1 MPFLLQLE
9 PDSHTQAVLDIL
21 PGYRRKETWWGEKQ
35 NLETLLPKFG
45 TSEASDH
52 RDSIYALLGIASDAR
67 VSNTLCP
74 NYHVSLGHAI
84 CHTISFLL
92 FDETYQPSARPF
104 PENMDFPTFLRI
116 LPKLPDYIL
125 GWALQTH
132 VDATAAALLPKA
144 GDIKTIY
151 DLKDITLVPAR
162 SPVSWIISSKVD
174 FNRTFGAILEWE
186 DANVLIGNDEIMQ
199 AVQSRRLHLLKH
211 IIRHPSAKPNNLT
224 VDKSGR
230 LLSYAAM
237 SGDRDL
243 FWRVARIV
251 TSGNHADLEE
261 SIRQII
267 ARSKIIDRLTNK
279 RVSEDQASTKY
290 APSGQ
295 RLVRFIKYSSIEKLN
310 PNASAGAART
320 TRAFDYDYA

>member
-1 MPFLLQLE
+1 M
-9 PDSHTQAVLDIL
+9 
-21 PGYRRKETWWGEKQ
+21 
-35 NLETLLPKFG
+35 
-45 TSEASDH
+45 SEASDH
-52 RDSIYALLGIASDAR
+52 RDIIYALLGIASDAR

-243 FWRVARIV
+243 FWRVTRIV

-279 RVSEDQASTKY
+279 RVSEDQVSTEY